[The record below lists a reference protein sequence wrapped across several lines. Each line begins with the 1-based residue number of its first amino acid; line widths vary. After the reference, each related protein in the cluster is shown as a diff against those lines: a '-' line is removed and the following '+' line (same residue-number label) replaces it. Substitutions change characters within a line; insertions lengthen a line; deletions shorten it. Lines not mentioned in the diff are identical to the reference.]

1 MTKTKILLAAATMLG
16 TLAASNTALAVDEYN
31 VSTGT
36 TIEGQGVA
44 LRGSDTVALA
54 DGLGV
59 APGHARFTA
68 VHDGVAYYFASEE
81 TLQRFASDPERY
93 MAQYG
98 GFCAFGVAKGR
109 KLDGD
114 PRYADVVDG
123 KLYLFLNAAVFEAY
137 QKDKAGVLADARKN
151 WPGMRHRS
159 VAEVNGLETASLR

>member
-1 MTKTKILLAAATMLG
+1 MTSTKILFAAAFVAA
-16 TLAASNTALAVDEYN
+16 LAGADAARAVDEYN

-36 TIEGQGVA
+36 TVDGQGVA
-44 LRGSDTVALA
+44 LRGTDPVALA
-54 DGLGV
+54 EGPEV

-68 VHDGVAYYFASEE
+68 VHDGVAYYFASAE
-81 TLQRFASDPERY
+81 TMARFAADPERY
-93 MAQYG
+93 MPRYG
-98 GFCAFGVAKGR
+98 GFCAFGVAKGK

-137 QKDKAGVLADARKN
+137 SQDKAGVLAAAERN
-151 WPGMRHRS
+151 WPGMHHRS